1 MQLLSD
7 NPALRAHFESQV
19 DFMNEFSQKACD
31 TVRQLSEMHLK
42 LARQMV
48 EGSLHAS
55 REMLACSDPMQLTQ
69 AAMKQVPPATER
81 LRTYQQHLLGAL
93 AGAQAEFTHS
103 AEARL
108 PEATRSASAMADEMM
123 RHASAGANV
132 PVTGP
137 TGAAPPPAVSP
148 STGNGSA
155 DKPHLP

>member
-1 MQLLSD
+1 MQFLSD

-31 TVRQLSEMHLK
+31 TVRQLSDMHLK

-48 EGSLHAS
+48 EGSMHAS
-55 REMLACSDPMQLTQ
+55 REMLACTDPMQLAQ

-81 LRTYQQHLLGAL
+81 LRTYQQHVLGVL

-108 PEATRSASAMADEMM
+108 PEATRSAGAIADEMV
-123 RHASAGANV
+123 RHAGANV
-132 PVTGP
+132 AVTGP
-137 TGAAPPPAVSP
+137 TGAELPPAMSP

-155 DKPHLP
+155 DKPHVP